1 MNIVFEEVFVTSM
14 LSLGTFFI
22 FLIFKFLW
30 KLYICHKSISIDNI
44 ALILCL

>member
-22 FLIFKFLW
+22 LVLMEKVTP
-30 KLYICHKSISIDNI
+30 
-44 ALILCL
+44 AL

>member
-22 FLIFKFLW
+22 FLIFGYVLT
-30 KLYICHKSISIDNI
+30 
-44 ALILCL
+44 